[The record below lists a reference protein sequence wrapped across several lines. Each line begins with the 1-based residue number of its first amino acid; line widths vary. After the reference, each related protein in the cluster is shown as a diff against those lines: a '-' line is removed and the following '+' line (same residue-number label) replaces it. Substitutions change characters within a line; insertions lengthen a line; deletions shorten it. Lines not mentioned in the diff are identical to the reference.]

1 MGRWALAQTL
11 LAHEEAVSEP
21 SDDPMFQAINSTR
34 GRALEAVFSHALRVC
49 RIADKE
55 TGAHLDAWKSM
66 QALFDAELAAC
77 VNGNFEFST
86 LAGAYSGNLEYLSV
100 EWLKANIK
108 AIFPVDR
115 RANLVCAIAGLAY
128 ASTSREVYRL
138 LRDNGVLDAA
148 LRLDIKGRNGH
159 EKLMERVAVGYL
171 WGEDTLDSGR
181 FKFIFESKAEEAL
194 AQINFFFWTIRGEKL
209 KEDQVQRILQYW
221 RRCLDWAASQ
231 PRPPI
236 KMLSSLSGLT
246 SFLPDATGDKYDLL
260 LNTAPYVHEHH
271 GAYDFLKE
279 LRRLVEGSPKEVCTV
294 LRKFIE
300 THVPRYDYED
310 RMRTLVARL
319 AEVGH
324 RAEAIE
330 FCDNLRSLPGLYEL
344 FLELTAKPP
353 DVA

>member
-1 MGRWALAQTL
+1 
-11 LAHEEAVSEP
+11 
-21 SDDPMFQAINSTR
+21 MFQAINSTR

-49 RIADKE
+49 RLADKE
-55 TGAHLDAWKSM
+55 IGSHVDAWNSM

-77 VNGNFEFST
+77 VDGNFEFST
-86 LAGAYSGNLEYLSV
+86 LAGAYAGNLEYLSV
-100 EWLKANIK
+100 EWLEAKVRK
-108 AIFPVDR
+108 IFPVER
-115 RANLVCAIAGLAY
+115 RANLVCAIGGLAY
-128 ASTSREVYRL
+128 ASTSRKVYRL

-148 LRLDIKGRNGH
+148 LRLDLKGRNGH

-171 WGEDTLDSGR
+171 WGEDTLDSSR
-181 FKFIFESKAEEAL
+181 FKFIFESKAEDAL

-221 RRCLDWAASQ
+221 RRCLDWADSL
-231 PRPPI
+231 PTPPI
-236 KMLSSLSGLT
+236 KLLSSLSGLA
-246 SFLPDATGDKYDLL
+246 SFLPDASGEKYDLL

-294 LRKFIE
+294 LRRFID
-300 THVPRYDYED
+300 THEPMYDYED
-310 RMRTLVARL
+310 RMRKLVARL
-319 AEVGH
+319 AELGH

-330 FCDNLRSLPGLYEL
+330 FCDRLRSLPGLYEL

-353 DVA
+353 DAT